1 MKTLI
6 INGRVITPEGIIHNA
21 SVLSENGLITDLLN
35 DANPQIPADKVVDAC
50 GNYISPGFI
59 DAHVHGGG
67 GCDIMDGTVES
78 VIKVAQTHYKHGM
91 TSFAPTTL
99 TSSKQKIKIAVK
111 AVEQAMRTDYEG
123 ARILGIH
130 LEGPFISMAFKG
142 AQNPEYLIAPTIEN
156 YLEITGG
163 SNKIIKVSMAPELA
177 GAMELAKYLRE
188 KGIVVS
194 VAHSDAGFHEMKQ
207 ALDSGFSHITHM
219 FNGMSGI
226 KSPDYYCRAG
236 VIESGLLLDE
246 YTAEIIG
253 DGKHMPPEMIRLLYK
268 CKGKDNMLFTTDA
281 ICAADMPEGNYQL
294 GGLDVLVT
302 DDVAMLAD
310 RTSFA
315 GSVATADRLVRN
327 AYKNIG
333 LPLCEAV
340 NMVSL
345 NTARHLGLDDK
356 LGSIEI
362 GKIADI
368 IIFDEN
374 INVVNV
380 IRQ

>member
-1 MKTLI
+1 MPAQI
-6 INGRVITPEGIIHNA
+6 DNWRGIW
-21 SVLSENGLITDLLN
+21 L
-35 DANPQIPADKVVDAC
+35 QIEQFKFSA
-50 GNYISPGFI
+50 
-59 DAHVHGGG
+59 
-67 GCDIMDGTVES
+67 
-78 VIKVAQTHYKHGM
+78 VAKRRN
-91 TSFAPTTL
+91 SFA
-99 TSSKQKIKIAVK
+99 
-111 AVEQAMRTDYEG
+111 E
-123 ARILGIH
+123 
-130 LEGPFISMAFKG
+130 FK
-142 AQNPEYLIAPTIEN
+142 
-156 YLEITGG
+156 
-163 SNKIIKVSMAPELA
+163 
-177 GAMELAKYLRE
+177 
-188 KGIVVS
+188 
-194 VAHSDAGFHEMKQ
+194 
-207 ALDSGFSHITHM
+207 
-219 FNGMSGI
+219 
-226 KSPDYYCRAG
+226 
-236 VIESGLLLDE
+236 
-246 YTAEIIG
+246 
-253 DGKHMPPEMIRLLYK
+253 
-268 CKGKDNMLFTTDA
+268 
-281 ICAADMPEGNYQL
+281 QL